1 MKAYCENRNEATQQ
15 TLHAP
20 ALHST
25 ANAALFALLWRNG
38 GLRGAFGRGLHAG
51 RGLTLRAC
59 VGFPKVWIARFA
71 GSYDLLIDLR

>member
-1 MKAYCENRNEATQQ
+1 MFGSGPT
-15 TLHAP
+15 
-20 ALHST
+20 
-25 ANAALFALLWRNG
+25 LFALLWRNG